1 MISISYIFNLDM
13 SYGESLQFVPGSTAN
28 LSAELSTYEKVVV
41 CIANAT
47 VNIRNAR
54 NAGYSWPS
62 LKHSISPYA
71 REPNGIHEKLKAFR
85 CGLDYYTGMEW
96 VNTTHE
102 QFTLNSSC
110 LCLPSLV
117 NLNIHSLQNMQNL
130 PLFSTKYAENQF
142 CQYLNHEIEVQ
153 YQLPYHK
160 ELSFGLW
167 RILAQFPR
175 ITVLR
180 IRGLHLLSN
189 GTFFGH
195 IFNSSQ
201 FEQLESLSF
210 RRNSE
215 LNQRLI
221 EYLSVLQNLKRLRI
235 ESCHG
240 CKMNVQLSTSL
251 EVLILD
257 GFHLMKSF
265 PQSLKVFTCRSKLF
279 LFDSARHIPNS
290 LTKLRLIVNNAY
302 FDSTIIKDQQDMMMF
317 PGPNLKEVQIYIG
330 RVQFTNNGSNPN
342 QPFNASHGQTGILT
356 KWLTHGVVSQPLL
369 LKFYMA
375 SQELF
380 GRDQMNLNNALASGK
395 FPKLMKL
402 TISCFI
408 RLDEHC
414 ESENIRFTNFTNAT
428 SDIMI
433 SILTHPTLI
442 HIEAP
447 SRFLLPDGGKALL
460 TGIDNGSFQPETH
473 KFCNESGGPL
483 ITITETVVSE
493 WLQRESYLTIY
504 RNEKCSTKI
513 AEIDSQQP
521 TFIYT
526 VLSHLWSP

>member
-1 MISISYIFNLDM
+1 M
-13 SYGESLQFVPGSTAN
+13 SYGESLQFVPGNTSN
-28 LSAELSTYEKVVV
+28 LSTELSNYEKVVV

-54 NAGYSWPS
+54 NAAYSWPS

-71 REPNGIHEKLKAFR
+71 WEPNGINEKLKAFS
-85 CGLDYYTGMEW
+85 CGLDYYTGTEG
-96 VNTTHE
+96 VKTIHE

-117 NLNIHSLQNMQNL
+117 NLKMHSLQNGHDL
-130 PLFSTKYAENQF
+130 PLFSVKYAENQF
-142 CQYLNHEIEVQ
+142 CQYINHEIDVHF
-153 YQLPYHK
+153 QLPYHK
-160 ELSFGLW
+160 ELGFGLW

-180 IRGLHLLSN
+180 IRGLHLPSK

-215 LNQRLI
+215 LNQGLI
-221 EYLSVLQNLKRLRI
+221 EYLPMLQNLKRLRM

-240 CKMNVQLSTSL
+240 CKMNVHLSDSL

-257 GFHLMKSF
+257 GFHLMRSF
-265 PQSLKVFTCRSKLF
+265 PKSLKVFTSRSKLF
-279 LFDSARHIPNS
+279 LFESALLLPQS
-290 LTKLRLIVNNAY
+290 LTKLRLIVDNAY
-302 FDSTIIKDQQDMMMF
+302 LDSTITKDQEDMIMMA
-317 PGPNLKEVQIYIG
+317 GPNLKEVQIYIG
-330 RVQFTNNGSNPN
+330 NMQFTNNGSKP
-342 QPFNASHGQTGILT
+342 QQTFNAGRRNAGILI
-356 KWLTHGVVSQPLL
+356 KWLTHGVSQPLL

-380 GRDQMNLNNALASGK
+380 GSDQMNLNNALASGK

-408 RLDEHC
+408 RLGGHC
-414 ESENIRFTNFTNAT
+414 ESENIQFTNFTNAT

-433 SILTHPTLI
+433 SILTHPTLM
-442 HIEAP
+442 HVEAP
-447 SRFLLPDGGKALL
+447 TKFLLPDGGKALL
-460 TGIDNGSFQPETH
+460 SGIETGSFQPDIH
-473 KFCNESGGPL
+473 KFCSETGGPL
-483 ITITETVVSE
+483 ITNTETLVSE
-493 WLQRESYLTIY
+493 WLQHESYLTIY
-504 RNEKCSTKI
+504 RKEKCSTRI
-513 AEIDSQQP
+513 PEIDSQSP
-521 TFIYT
+521 TFIHT
-526 VLSHLWSP
+526 ILSYLWTP